1 MCHPGVVDDVTWGAL
16 TLALTLLGGIWT
28 WYAYQRR
35 GLPAALKGA
44 AITLLPLAAYL
55 TKSLQMLTRILDAV
69 ADWATTLVFSP
80 FVWLGVI
87 TAGVAVVLF
96 GAGRALE
103 ARRGPAPKPVRGKAS
118 RATSPR
124 RGRPEVGPA
133 GGAGDADLD
142 EIEALLR
149 KRGIS

>member
-1 MCHPGVVDDVTWGAL
+1 MCHPGTVDDVTWGAL

-44 AITLLPLAAYL
+44 AITLVPLAAYL

-69 ADWATTLVFSP
+69 GDWATTLVFSP

-87 TAGVAVVLF
+87 TAGVSVVLF

-103 ARRGPAPKPVRGKAS
+103 ARRGPAPRAVRGRKKS
-118 RATSPR
+118 RGT
-124 RGRPEVGPA
+124 PA
-133 GGAGDADLD
+133 PGGTAPDDDLAD
-142 EIEALLR
+142 IEALLR

>member
-1 MCHPGVVDDVTWGAL
+1 MTWGAL
-16 TLALTLLGGIWT
+16 TLALTLVGGIWT

-69 ADWATTLVFSP
+69 GDWATTLVFSP

-87 TAGVAVVLF
+87 TAGVAAVLF
-96 GAGRALE
+96 GTGRALE
-103 ARRGPAPKPVRGKAS
+103 ARRGPAPKAVRGKAS
-118 RATSPR
+118 RRSKAR
-124 RGRPEVGPA
+124 RGGSEVEPVR
-133 GGAGDADLD
+133 GAEDDDLA